1 MEKYQWKL
9 ERTVNAT
16 ARKSWIPKDRVRVCW
31 GCWRF
36 FKYGP
41 NSRYHWTQQL
51 TNKACAFGLW
61 SGKVHK
67 WLDNWEI
74 RTWLG
79 ETVKLKDGTVVS
91 ARDMRLRCLI
101 CTVKDSLIKLLM
113 RNSEVRRRE
122 QESRIEELTEILEG
136 TRPKR

>member
-1 MEKYQWKL
+1 
-9 ERTVNAT
+9 
-16 ARKSWIPKDRVRVCW
+16 
-31 GCWRF
+31 
-36 FKYGP
+36 
-41 NSRYHWTQQL
+41 
-51 TNKACAFGLW
+51 
-61 SGKVHK
+61 
-67 WLDNWEI
+67 
-74 RTWLG
+74 
-79 ETVKLKDGTVVS
+79 LKDGTVVS